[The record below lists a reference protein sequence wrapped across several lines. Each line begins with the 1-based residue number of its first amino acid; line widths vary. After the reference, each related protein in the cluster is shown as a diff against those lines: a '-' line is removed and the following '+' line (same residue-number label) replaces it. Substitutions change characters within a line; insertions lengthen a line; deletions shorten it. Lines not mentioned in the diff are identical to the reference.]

1 MCQDSWMAQQMC
13 PFIWVCVQLGAWG
26 RVAFGFVLIFTK
38 HIYRKAVLTSGRL
51 EVILDQ
57 SEFLVS
63 LQNLKN
69 GISTDFCVVQQDLR
83 KDGLWLLCGCCNSL
97 ICLDLEMESLATWIV
112 VTRTEMNVSI
122 LPWTLNLKNAVWLLA
137 VSPVQCCVPE
147 AYPHW
152 MAWQPVLILSFLP
165 FCVTYWSLFL
175 HVLQVPKIQQA
186 ALFCSFPMCSI
197 TSFVMWLL
205 C

>member
-1 MCQDSWMAQQMC
+1 MC

-57 SEFLVS
+57 SEFLMS

-97 ICLDLEMESLATWIV
+97 KCLDLEMESLATWIV

-122 LPWTLNLKNAVWLLA
+122 LPWMLNLKNAGLIAGSLSCAVLCSRGLPTLDGMAASADTQFSSLLCYLLIPFPPCPA
-137 VSPVQCCVPE
+137 SSQNSTSC
-147 AYPHW
+147 
-152 MAWQPVLILSFLP
+152 PVLQ
-165 FCVTYWSLFL
+165 FL
-175 HVLQVPKIQQA
+175 HV
-186 ALFCSFPMCSI
+186 
-197 TSFVMWLL
+197 
-205 C
+205 